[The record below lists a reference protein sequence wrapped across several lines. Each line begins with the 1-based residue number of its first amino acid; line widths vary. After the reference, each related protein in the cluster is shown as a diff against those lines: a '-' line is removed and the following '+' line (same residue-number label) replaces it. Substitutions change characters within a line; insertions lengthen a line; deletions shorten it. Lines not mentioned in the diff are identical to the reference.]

1 MSLHN
6 ECQRQQLSG
15 SNSARPQTFWTI
27 CPTCG
32 TKYQYHRAILM
43 KFVRCQNCSKPF
55 IAHVST
61 EQPAPS
67 GPDQQ
72 FAGVWKNAGI
82 FSEIRSLQKFEPG
95 QVWALYSDKDK
106 CPNCYALIQKVDFKN
121 NKVHAR
127 WLEVCPDGEVEKRL
141 VEDRTVGCGTYRVST
156 TRGIMIYTDT
166 KHFSH
171 PIHAIFTG
179 RRNSYE
185 IYPRKG
191 EVWALLKGWDI
202 CWSSDA
208 HNQKNYKYQVV
219 QVLSDFTTGTSIA
232 VIPLVKIK
240 VFISLF
246 MQSKE
251 ATPYLIP
258 QDDTIWFSHCVPHH
272 LMSGAESEG
281 IPEGAL
287 ELDPTAL
294 PLNLEEALACVVP
307 ESSSLKGPKFDAKY
321 AGSSSGNKSYKGC
334 VRIGEGQRATCTN
347 AGIFTKTPMVE
358 NRQHDTPF
366 SAGGTDVD
374 ELSDHSVQAKVLCPE
389 FFNFDQLRGVNQFR
403 VNQVWAVYDSR
414 SCMPR
419 SYARITKV
427 KRAPK
432 FMVHFIWLEFDPT
445 NKEELAWS
453 CGELPVACGQFRRG
467 RSETAQETCMFSHTI
482 SCQKS
487 KMRNS
492 YDIYPRKGEVW
503 ALFKGWDISWSSDAG
518 NHRNCD
524 YEVVQVVSDFTTG
537 NSIIVMPLVK
547 LKGFV
552 SLFMQSKEGSAYPIP
567 RDSTLRF
574 SHCVPRHLMCG
585 TEREGV
591 PQGSLE
597 LDPAA
602 LPLHLKEAFA
612 SVVPE
617 KSSAKCQEFDAKCPG
632 SSGGNNSGK
641 GSSRAGEKQ
650 HATCMN
656 TSMFAKM
663 PTEETRENNT
673 PSAVECTHAGEESD
687 DTVRVGYDCPDSEF
701 YEFSETRLLHKFE
714 PGQIWAIYSDID
726 KFPNYYAFIE
736 NVDLKNNK
744 VQARWLD
751 ACPQGEEERRLV
763 TEDRPVGCG
772 TFKVCT
778 AQGLMTYTGTEI
790 AECFSRLVL
799 ARPTGRRNEY
809 EIAPRL
815 GEVWAVY
822 KDWKAGWTA
831 RDFSSCDYELVEIFC
846 HTNSSIRVR
855 LLRKVDGYRAVFT
868 RETTV
873 ETIGKDE
880 YLKFSH
886 QIPCFHLTNEG
897 GGKLRGCLELD
908 PYSVPEEFLLT
919 D

>member
-1 MSLHN
+1 MNLHT
-6 ECQRQQLSG
+6 ECQQQQLCG

-32 TKYQYHRAILM
+32 TKYQYHHAILM

-72 FAGVWKNAGI
+72 FASVWKNAGV
-82 FSEIRSLQKFEPG
+82 FSETRSLQKFEPG
-95 QVWALYSDKDK
+95 HVWALYSDKDK
-106 CPNCYALIQKVDFKN
+106 CPNCYALIQNIDLKN

-166 KHFSH
+166 KQFSH
-171 PIHAIFTG
+171 PVHAIFTG

-185 IYPRKG
+185 IYPRKS
-191 EVWALLKGWDI
+191 EVWTLLKGWDI

-208 HNQKNYKYQVV
+208 HNQKNYKYEVV
-219 QVLSDFTTGTSIA
+219 QVLSDFTTGTSISI
-232 VIPLVKIK
+232 IPLVKIK

-258 QDDTIWFSHCVPHH
+258 QEDTVWFSHCVLYR

-307 ESSSLKGPKFDAKY
+307 EKNSSLKGPGFDAKY
-321 AGSSSGNKSYKGC
+321 AGSSSGNNSDMGSMRVVEKEH
-334 VRIGEGQRATCTN
+334 VACTN
-347 AGIFTKTPMVE
+347 AGIFTETPTVE
-358 NRQHDTPF
+358 NIQHDTPF
-366 SAGGTDVD
+366 SVGGTDVD
-374 ELSDHSVQAKVLCPE
+374 ELSDHIVQAKVLCPE
-389 FFNFDQLRGVNQFR
+389 FFDFDQLRGVNKFR
-403 VNQVWAVYDSR
+403 VNQVWAVYGSR
-414 SCMPR
+414 SGMPR

-432 FMVHFIWLEFDPT
+432 FTVHFVWLEFDPR

-453 CGELPVACGQFRRG
+453 CGELHVACGQFRRG

-482 SCQKS
+482 SCQKI

-503 ALFKGWDISWSSDAG
+503 ALFKGWDIGWSSDAV
-518 NHRNCD
+518 NHTNYE

-537 NSIIVMPLVK
+537 TSIIVMPLVK
-547 LKGFV
+547 IKGFV
-552 SLFMQSKEGSAYPIP
+552 SLFMQSREESAYPIP
-567 RDSTLRF
+567 RDNTLRF
-574 SHCVPRHLMCG
+574 SHCVPHHLICG

-597 LDPAA
+597 LDPAT
-602 LPLHLKEAFA
+602 LPLHLEEAFP

-617 KSSAKCQEFDAKCPG
+617 KCRAKCQEFDAKCRG
-632 SSGGNNSGK
+632 SSSGDHSGK
-641 GSSRAGEKQ
+641 GSIMVGEKQ
-650 HATCMN
+650 DATCMN
-656 TSMFAKM
+656 TWMFAKM
-663 PTEETRENNT
+663 PKEEKREHKT
-673 PSAVECTHAGEESD
+673 THVGEESD
-687 DTVRVGYDCPDSEF
+687 GIVRAAYECPNSEF

-714 PGQIWAIYSDID
+714 PGQIWAIYSNID
-726 KFPNYYAFIE
+726 KFPNYHAFIE

-751 ACPQGEEERRLV
+751 VCPQGEEERRLV
-763 TEDRPVGCG
+763 TEDRTVGCG
-772 TFKVCT
+772 TFKVST
-778 AQGLMTYTGTEI
+778 VQALMTYTGAEI
-790 AECFSRLVL
+790 AESFSHLVL
-799 ARPTGRRNEY
+799 ARPTGRRSEY
-809 EIAPRL
+809 EITPRL

-822 KDWKAGWTA
+822 KGWKAGWTA
-831 RDFSSCDYELVEIFC
+831 HDFSSCDYELVEVFY
-846 HTNSSIRVR
+846 HTNSSMQVR

-868 RETTV
+868 RDTTV

-886 QIPCFHLTNEG
+886 QIPFFHLTNE
-897 GGKLRGCLELD
+897 
-908 PYSVPEEFLLT
+908 
-919 D
+919 